1 MQKKNGKKHIS
12 KWIFHEENGG
22 TDMEFTE
29 MDEVRVRTYGGAI
42 GTIEGVMYEMVDS
55 KETDNVYCYEMEI
68 NGKHGIIVYPD
79 EIDE

>member
-1 MQKKNGKKHIS
+1 MVTNNVKKNGGI
-12 KWIFHEENGG
+12 N
-22 TDMEFTE
+22 MEFTE
-29 MDEVRVRTYGGAI
+29 LDEVRVRTYNGDI
-42 GTIEGVMYEMVDS
+42 GIIEKVVYEIANG

>member
-1 MQKKNGKKHIS
+1 
-12 KWIFHEENGG
+12 
-22 TDMEFTE
+22 MEFTE
-29 MDEVRVRTYGGAI
+29 LDEVRVRTYNGDI
-42 GTIEGVMYEMVDS
+42 GIIEKVVYEIANG